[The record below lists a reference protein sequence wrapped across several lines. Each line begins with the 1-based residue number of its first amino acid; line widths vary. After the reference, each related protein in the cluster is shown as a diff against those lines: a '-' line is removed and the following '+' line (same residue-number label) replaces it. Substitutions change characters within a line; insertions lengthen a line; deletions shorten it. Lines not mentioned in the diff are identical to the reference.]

1 MLVLFTLYIF
11 QTKKLFQAAQPD
23 EQTQFQ
29 DDAAAGNNTALACSS
44 FYFLSLKWDFNRVVF
59 D

>member
-1 MLVLFTLYIF
+1 MLVLFTSYIF

-23 EQTQFQ
+23 QQTQFQ
-29 DDAAAGNNTALACSS
+29 DDTAAGYNTELARSS
-44 FYFLSLKWDFNRVVF
+44 FYFLSLKWDFNRVVS